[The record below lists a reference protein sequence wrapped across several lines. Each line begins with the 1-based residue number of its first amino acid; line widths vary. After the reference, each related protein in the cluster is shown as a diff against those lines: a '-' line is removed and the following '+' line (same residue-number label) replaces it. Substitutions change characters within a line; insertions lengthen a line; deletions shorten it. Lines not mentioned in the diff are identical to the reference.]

1 MKKKLLKLITKTNK
15 IEQATS
21 ERLTLKA
28 IEELGELAEAINWRN
43 GYKKTPKTEQ
53 EITDAILEEGIDT
66 IICVLAVMDKEGVDF
81 KKFDKKFIKKAT
93 KWKKKLE

>member
-28 IEELGELAEAINWRN
+28 TEELGELAEAIHWSN
-43 GYKKTPKTEQ
+43 GYKKTNKSQQ
-53 EITDAILEEGIDT
+53 EITNAILEEGVDT
-66 IICVLAVMDKEGVDF
+66 IICILAVMDKEGVDF
-81 KKFDKKFIKKAT
+81 KNFDKEFIKKIT
-93 KWKKKLE
+93 RWEKKLD

>member
-1 MKKKLLKLITKTNK
+1 MKKKLLKLVKETNK

-28 IEELGELAEAINWRN
+28 TEELGELAEAIHWSN
-43 GYKKTPKTEQ
+43 GYKKTKKTEQ

-66 IICVLAVMDKEGVDF
+66 IICILSAMDKEGVDF
-81 KKFDKKFIKKAT
+81 KKFDKEFIRKT
-93 KWKKKLE
+93 IKWRKKLE